1 LGFLVRFHLRRSLFV
16 CLVRLARAI
25 GGDYACAATWKL
37 CRCRINWKKTWKQK
51 KHITEKS
58 YVQQNPAQLNG
69 DKHRAR
75 LSPWWF
81 WSP

>member
-1 LGFLVRFHLRRSLFV
+1 M
-16 CLVRLARAI
+16 LAQPRENYVAVGLI
-25 GGDYACAATWKL
+25 ERKHE
-37 CRCRINWKKTWKQK
+37 NKK

-75 LSPWWF
+75 LSP
-81 WSP
+81 